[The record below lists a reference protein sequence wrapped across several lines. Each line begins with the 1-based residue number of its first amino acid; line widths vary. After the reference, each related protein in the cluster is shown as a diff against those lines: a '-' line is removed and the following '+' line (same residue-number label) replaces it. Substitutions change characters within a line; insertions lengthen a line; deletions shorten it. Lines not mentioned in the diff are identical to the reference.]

1 MVNIP
6 VPWILWDTVSFHV
19 GWNGALSTPLLCE
32 VKSYPCLVRS
42 DGWGNTSK
50 TWPSKH
56 TSQTSYE
63 NRNLLLFFWKKSVVN
78 NGISTTNLNWLA
90 GFQPSTVLLDYV
102 IPNVVQQIACK
113 LLKINIYKQ
122 CNRPNGIIFHHPR
135 FPWQFFRKKSLTY
148 KPPAFGELK
157 PGVVEFRPPSRCSIL
172 RQLWYP
178 TLRRITR
185 DDMVQGCIH
194 TWKQLQVVSG
204 WQSHIAT

>member
-1 MVNIP
+1 M
-6 VPWILWDTVSFHV
+6 D
-19 GWNGALSTPLLCE
+19 GAIHQKPDH
-32 VKSYPCLVRS
+32 P
-42 DGWGNTSK
+42 NTHH
-50 TWPSKH
+50 KH
-56 TSQTSYE
+56 PTRIGIYYC
-63 NRNLLLFFWKKSVVN
+63 FFWKKSVVN

-102 IPNVVQQIACK
+102 RPNVVQQIACK

-122 CNRPNGIIFHHPR
+122 CNRPNGIIFHQPIDFR
-135 FPWQFFRKKSLTY
+135 GNFFEKKSLT

-157 PGVVEFRPPSRCSIL
+157 PGVVEFCPPSRCSIL

-194 TWKQLQVVSG
+194 AWKQLQVV
-204 WQSHIAT
+204 